1 MRKDTAKM
9 LKRILIALLC
19 ACTLTTAMVSC
30 DHSKSNESQETD
42 SQEQS
47 TENTQKDEL
56 TPEEA
61 LEIAKEYWKDHDVEK
76 NGYIIAEAVSRSA
89 PDTVYVFV
97 MKHLVVIEDSSHYST
112 IDEVWVDKLTGE
124 ATPPYDAKPGLMFD
138 YDEVLWCYKYAV
150 DYYNYERGDTVDDVI
165 ADFNTKYGKGF
176 LNETEKQW
184 FADIATSGYILYPG
198 KRGDDRIENNHAC
211 GYAIKDLNGDGIE
224 ELVLLNVNYYVVA
237 IFSMKDGRP
246 ILLDHFGN
254 RKECKIDGNGYVVV
268 SGSSAADVHS
278 TVFYRIAKGGGSLE
292 PLFEYGMDG
301 HEWVDGVA
309 VIKCYKT
316 ENGVKT
322 YITLDEYNSLCKG
335 HGEYYGHKTDIQ
347 VTEEDSGL
355 QFRTLFGEAFTFS
368 TYSDIIEAMRFMTSM
383 YNNYKLGIAEREN
396 FEYRFDLST
405 EYNREMYEKL
415 DSLVRDWYPPA
426 LGGSSSA
433 ENAFAYAVKDLN
445 GDGVDELVIIDGE
458 RIDAVAVM
466 TEKDG
471 KIEMYDTAGFFDRPA
486 GEKSYQLYY
495 WKNTVGLGLIPL
507 YRDSDYFSLDALS
520 LEARYAIESALAG
533 GELADVWLPFAK
545 KHIQLADYVAKTP
558 SGEKRLGDI
567 EDLKY
572 AFINMDSDGIEEL
585 LIDCGAE
592 LVVLHKSL
600 GGVYLYSFDL
610 RQISSLNADG
620 SFSWNHTG
628 NDFEYGESRI
638 TWLTPAGTAEI
649 ETIWRISGDG
659 EPDAEY
665 YIGETQ
671 VTQAEIQQYFAENP
685 KTRVEFTSLEEI
697 YGEDISP
704 LEAVEIGR
712 EYWQHRLSD
721 KELSVIISYYA
732 QFDKVPFDTLDEK
745 YIVQLVRRDS
755 EGLIHYVE
763 EIIVDRAT
771 GGFIVTSGK

>member
-1 MRKDTAKM
+1 M
-9 LKRILIALLC
+9 LKRIFAALLC
-19 ACTLTTAMVSC
+19 ACTLATTLVACNVSE
-30 DHSKSNESQETD
+30 NN
-42 SQEQS
+42 EQS
-47 TENTQKDEL
+47 TENTEKNEL
-56 TPEEA
+56 TAEEA
-61 LEIAKEYWKDHDVEK
+61 LEIAKEYWKNHDIEK
-76 NGYIIAEAVSRSA
+76 NGYVIAETFNKNA

-97 MKHLVVIEDSSHYST
+97 LKHLVEIEESSYYST

-176 LNETEKQW
+176 LNEEEKQW

-198 KRGDDRIENNHAC
+198 KRGDDRFENNHAC

-254 RKECKIDGNGYVVV
+254 RKECKIDGNGYIVVY
-268 SGSSAADVHS
+268 GTSASDVHS

-301 HEWVDGVA
+301 HEWVDGEA
-309 VIKCYKT
+309 MIKYYKI

-368 TYSDIIEAMRFMTSM
+368 TYSDIIDAMRFMTSM

-415 DSLVRDWYPPA
+415 DSLVRAWYPPA
-426 LGGSSSA
+426 LGGSFQA
-433 ENAFAYAVKDLN
+433 ENAFAYAIKDLN

-471 KIEMYDTAGFFDRPA
+471 KIEVYDTAYSFDRPY
-486 GEKSYQLYY
+486 GEKSYLLYY
-495 WKNTVGLGLIPL
+495 WKNTVGLDLIPL
-507 YRDSDYFSLDALS
+507 YRDSDYFSLDALR
-520 LEARYAIESALAG
+520 LEARYLIESALAG

-545 KHIQLADYVAKTP
+545 KHIQLADYVAMTP

-572 AFINMDSDGIEEL
+572 AFVDMDSDGIEEL

-592 LVVLHKSL
+592 LVVLCGIRST
-600 GGVYLYSFDL
+600 VYLYSFDF
-610 RQISSLNADG
+610 RQIYYPKTDG

-638 TWLTPAGTAEI
+638 TRLTLAGTAEI
-649 ETIWRISGDG
+649 ETIWRIVNDG
-659 EPDAEY
+659 EADAEY

-671 VTQAEIQQYFAENP
+671 VTQDELQKYLADNQ
-685 KTRVEFTSLEEI
+685 KTKVEFAPIEEI
-697 YGEDISP
+697 YGDSVSP

-712 EYWQHRLSD
+712 KYWQHRLSD

-732 QFDKVPFDTLDEK
+732 QFSKVPFDTLDEK